1 MTSPVASVVDRFLAQ
16 RKAASAGSA
25 PAAVPKSAATPTAP
39 PNPSPEPPA
48 PKVEVV
54 PFVCEQ
60 DVRRAMT
67 EQKKIYINKAT
78 IVTPAARDLN
88 QDGDVLVRTD

>member
-1 MTSPVASVVDRFLAQ
+1 VVDRFLAR
-16 RKAASAGSA
+16 RKSGSTASSPA
-25 PAAVPKSAATPTAP
+25 PPPKATP

-67 EQKKIYINKAT
+67 EQKKIYINKKT

-88 QDGDVLVRTD
+88 HDGDVFVRTD

>member
-1 MTSPVASVVDRFLAQ
+1 
-16 RKAASAGSA
+16 
-25 PAAVPKSAATPTAP
+25 
-39 PNPSPEPPA
+39 
-48 PKVEVV
+48 V

-88 QDGDVLVRTD
+88 QDGDVFVRTD